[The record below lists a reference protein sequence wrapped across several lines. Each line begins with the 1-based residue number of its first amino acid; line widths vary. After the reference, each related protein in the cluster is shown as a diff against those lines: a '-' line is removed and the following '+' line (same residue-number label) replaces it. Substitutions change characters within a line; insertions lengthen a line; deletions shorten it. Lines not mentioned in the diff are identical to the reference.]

1 MKNPL
6 VVPVS
11 KFEEEMYKE
20 YIKTKNMLKSINNI
34 INNTGD
40 KNEKQS
46 INDSNDGICRMQ

>member
-1 MKNPL
+1 MKEPL

-20 YIKTKNMLKSINNI
+20 YIKTKNMLNSINNI
-34 INNTGD
+34 INKTGD

-46 INDSNDGICRMQ
+46 INDSNDDICGM

>member
-1 MKNPL
+1 MKEPL

-20 YIKTKNMLKSINNI
+20 YIKAMNKLKSINKI

-40 KNEKQS
+40 KDEK
-46 INDSNDGICRMQ
+46 

>member
-46 INDSNDGICRMQ
+46 INDSNDGICRM

>member
-1 MKNPL
+1 MKEPL

-20 YIKTKNMLKSINNI
+20 YIKAKNMLNSINNI
-34 INNTGD
+34 INKTGD

-46 INDSNDGICRMQ
+46 INDSNDDICGM